1 MEDIKLDENWQL
13 TRAANGDAPIASDL
27 EEFLQ
32 GIRLESMTQE
42 GDLFYDPEYGWS
54 LLDFIQ
60 RDDDELTRIEIQD
73 RVRRK
78 MSKHPE
84 VDSSSVSTEVSF
96 SGDVLNIKIIFK
108 RKDSNNAYLMQVAL
122 DRIRVEVM
130 EDD

>member
-13 TRAANGDAPIASDL
+13 TRAANGDAPITSDL

-78 MSKHPE
+78 MAKHPE
-84 VDSSSVSTEVSF
+84 VDGSSVNTEVGF
-96 SGDVLNIKIIFK
+96 SDDILNIKILFK
-108 RKDSNNAYLMQVAL
+108 RKDSANIYLMQVAL
-122 DRIRVEVM
+122 DRVRVEVM